1 MTAELQAAVANE
13 LRPVLGTLKD
23 VAGISGSF
31 AVDKAGGLIARD
43 MPPMFDDVSLSEAG
57 ERLIRMGET
66 LADVGDQLDVAVVR
80 FTDHKLYLKVLSAGL
95 LCVLADPSVNLAALR
110 MAVNLVGRRIAPTLE
125 QISSDSEM
133 ERAEDTIRTMMPTD
147 ASRMPAGATV
157 RPTVSAP
164 TATRRFRGRTV

>member
-1 MTAELQAAVANE
+1 VTAESHAAVAKD

-31 AVDKAGGLIARD
+31 AVGKTGGLIARD
-43 MPPMFDDVSLSEAG
+43 MPAMFDDIALSEAG

-66 LADVGDQLDVAVVR
+66 LADVGDQLDVAIVR
-80 FTDHKLYLKVLSAGL
+80 FSDHKLYLKVLSAGM
-95 LCVLADPSVNLAALR
+95 LCVLAEPSVNLAALR
-110 MAVNLVGRRIAPTLE
+110 MAVNLVGRRISPALE
-125 QISSDSEM
+125 QIGSDTEL
-133 ERAEDTIRTMMPTD
+133 ERAEDTIRTPIPND

-157 RPTVSAP
+157 RSAVAAP